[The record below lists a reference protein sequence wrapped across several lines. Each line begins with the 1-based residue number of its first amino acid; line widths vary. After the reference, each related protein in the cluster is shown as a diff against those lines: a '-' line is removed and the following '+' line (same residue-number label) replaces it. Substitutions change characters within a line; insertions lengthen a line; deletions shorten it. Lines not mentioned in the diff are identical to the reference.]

1 VAIYDVAS
9 VQRVLSAVAAEFLK
23 TNALSLGTAPPV

>member
-9 VQRVLSAVAAEFLK
+9 VQRVLSAVAEFLK